1 MTPLVKY
8 FVVVLI
14 ATLCALFMT
23 DQTHHRVLT
32 KEEILSQCNSS
43 KKCRLLVEMG
53 YHESRNQS
61 DKGVVAVMSV
71 VMNRASHPTKWP
83 NTIRGVL
90 SQRHQFTYKWDGSLK
105 KGFTE
110 KEQHTRIALLAHS
123 VLSGGIDSPVEQA
136 TFYHTNRINPVW
148 SRHKVKVAQIE
159 EHIFFR

>member
-23 DQTHHRVLT
+23 DQTHPRVLT
-32 KEEILSQCNSS
+32 TKEILSQCNSS
-43 KKCRLLVEMG
+43 KKCRLLSEMG
-53 YHESRNQS
+53 YYESRNQS

-83 NTIRGVL
+83 NTIREVVY
-90 SQRHQFTYKWDGSLK
+90 QKRQFSYTHDGSLK

-110 KEQHTRIALLAHS
+110 KEQYTRIALLAHS
-123 VLSGGIDSPVEQA
+123 VLSGGIDSPVAQA
-136 TFYHTNRINPVW
+136 TFYHTKDVNPKW
-148 SRHKVKVAQIE
+148 SRSVKRVGIIGS
-159 EHIFFR
+159 HVFYL

>member
-71 VMNRASHPTKWP
+71 VMNRVSHPTKWP
-83 NTIRGVL
+83 NTISGVL
-90 SQRHQFTYKWDGSLK
+90 SQKHQFTYKQDGSIK

-110 KEQHTRIALLAHS
+110 KEQYTRIALLAHS
-123 VLSGGIDSPVEQA
+123 VLSGGIDSPVENA
-136 TFYHTNRINPVW
+136 THYHNNQVSPTWNKHI
-148 SRHKVKVAQIE
+148 VKVAQIE
-159 EHIFFR
+159 DHIFFR